1 MITQIVFVVMFIVL
15 VRLAVDSYRRGSFGF
30 RKIEFGFEV
39 AVVGSI
45 IALVLFGL
53 VDALGVLAVFS
64 YEIYQKIK
72 EYQTG
77 E

>member
-1 MITQIVFVVMFIVL
+1 MKNAN
-15 VRLAVDSYRRGSFGF
+15 RLLLP
-30 RKIEFGFEV
+30 
-39 AVVGSI
+39 GSI

>member
-1 MITQIVFVVMFIVL
+1 MLTKIVFIVMFVVL
-15 VRLAVDSYRRGSFGF
+15 TRLAVDTYRRGSFGF
-30 RKIEFGFEV
+30 RKIDFGFEV

-45 IALVLFGL
+45 IALFLFGL

-64 YEIYQKIK
+64 PEIYQKIK